1 MVFSYWSQADS
12 YYKLLTSNKSTHPM
26 ITQLTQTFQ
35 SYFASTPLVA
45 FAPGRINLIG
55 EHTDYQE
62 GFVLP
67 AAVQQGIWV
76 GIQKN
81 DLNKARMYSID
92 FDQEYSFALDFIA
105 PKAGHWS
112 TYVMGMCAL
121 MKQSGY
127 QVQGFDM
134 VIGGTIPVG
143 SGLSSSAA
151 LSVSIGTALSG
162 LFEFKI
168 PKKNIVLY
176 SQKSEHLY
184 AGVKCGIMDPYA
196 SAFGVKGNALLLDCR
211 SNTHEEIPV
220 NLGAYSLMLVNT
232 NVKHSLADSAYN
244 KRREACE
251 ESVRIL
257 QAKFPGIKTL
267 RDLDISDLDQ
277 VSQLLPIDLFPK
289 AKHVISEC
297 ARVHEAA
304 NALRAG
310 ELISFGKL
318 LNASHQS
325 LSQDFE
331 VSCPELDFLAEKAQA
346 LDYVLGSRMMG
357 GGFGGCTINLVK
369 TSELEAFQ
377 NALKSPYE
385 QAFNKTP
392 EFILVEIGDGARV
405 VG

>member
-1 MVFSYWSQADS
+1 
-12 YYKLLTSNKSTHPM
+12 M
-26 ITQLTQTFQ
+26 ISQLTKTFQ

-62 GFVLP
+62 GFVFP
-67 AAVQQGIWV
+67 AAVSQGIWV

-81 DLNKARMYSID
+81 ELSVCRLYSMD
-92 FDQEYSFALDFIA
+92 FAQEFSFELDFIS
-105 PKAGHWS
+105 PKNGHWA

-127 QVQGFDM
+127 GVRGFDM

-151 LSVSIGTALSG
+151 LSVAIGTSISG
-162 LFEFKI
+162 LFDFHI
-168 PKKNIVLY
+168 PKKNIALY
-176 SQKSEHLY
+176 AQKSEHLY

-196 SAFGVKGNALLLDCR
+196 SAFGAEGKALLLDCR
-211 SNTHEEIPV
+211 SSTHDEVPLFLED
-220 NLGAYSLMLVNT
+220 YSLILVNT

-244 KRREACE
+244 KRQEACE

-257 QAKFPGIKTL
+257 QSEYPQIQTL
-267 RDLDISDLDQ
+267 RDLDKSDLGN
-277 VSQLLPIDLFPK
+277 VEQLLPKVLFPK
-289 AKHVISEC
+289 AKHVITEC
-297 ARVHEAA
+297 GRVHEAA
-304 NALRAG
+304 EALKSG
-310 ELISFGKL
+310 DLINFGKL

-331 VSCPELDFLAEKAQA
+331 VSCPELDFLAEKAQE
-346 LDYVLGSRMMG
+346 LDFVLGARMMG

-377 NALKSPYE
+377 AALKLPYE
-385 QAFNKTP
+385 VAFQKTP
-392 EFILVEIGDGARV
+392 DFIPVEIGGGARLI
-405 VG
+405 

>member
-1 MVFSYWSQADS
+1 MHA
-12 YYKLLTSNKSTHPM
+12 
-26 ITQLTQTFQ
+26 QLTKTFQ
-35 SYFASTPLVA
+35 SYFATTPLVA

-62 GFVLP
+62 GFVFP

-76 GIQKN
+76 GIQRN
-81 DLNKARMYSID
+81 GLSVCRLYSMD
-92 FDQEYSFALDFIA
+92 FAQEFSFELDFIS
-105 PKAGHWS
+105 PKNGHWA

-127 QVQGFDM
+127 EVAGFDM

-151 LSVSIGTALSG
+151 LSVAIGTAISS
-162 LFEFKI
+162 LFDFQI

-176 SQKSEHLY
+176 AQKSEHLY

-196 SAFGVKGNALLLDCR
+196 SAFGAEGKALLLDCR
-211 SNTHEEIPV
+211 TNTHQEIPV
-220 NLGAYSLMLVNT
+220 NLGDFSLILVNSK
-232 NVKHSLADSAYN
+232 VKHSLADSAYN

-257 QAKFPGIKTL
+257 QSEFPEILTL
-267 RDLDISDLDQ
+267 RDLTISDLEK
-277 VSQLLPIDLFPK
+277 VEKILPSAFFPK

-297 ARVHEAA
+297 ERVHEAA
-304 NALRAG
+304 AALRSG
-310 ELISFGKL
+310 DLVSFGKL

-331 VSCPELDFLAEKAQA
+331 VSCPELDFLAEKAQS
-346 LDYVLGSRMMG
+346 LEYVLGSRMMG
-357 GGFGGCTINLVK
+357 GGFGGCTLNLVK

-377 NALKSPYE
+377 SALKTPYQ
-385 QAFNKTP
+385 QAFQKTP
-392 EFILVEIGDGARV
+392 EFILVEIGEGARV

>member
-1 MVFSYWSQADS
+1 MHA
-12 YYKLLTSNKSTHPM
+12 
-26 ITQLTQTFQ
+26 QLTKTFQ
-35 SYFASTPLVA
+35 SYFATTPLVA

-62 GFVLP
+62 GFVFP

-76 GIQKN
+76 GIQRN
-81 DLNKARMYSID
+81 GLSVCRLYSMD
-92 FDQEYSFALDFIA
+92 FAQEFSFELDFIS
-105 PKAGHWS
+105 PKNGHWA

-127 QVQGFDM
+127 EVAGFDM

-151 LSVSIGTALSG
+151 LSVAIGTAISS
-162 LFEFKI
+162 LFDFQI

-176 SQKSEHLY
+176 AQKSEHLY

-196 SAFGVKGNALLLDCR
+196 SAFGAEGKALLLDCR
-211 SNTHEEIPV
+211 TNTHQEIPV
-220 NLGAYSLMLVNT
+220 NLGDFSLILVNSK
-232 NVKHSLADSAYN
+232 VKHSLADSAYN

-251 ESVRIL
+251 ESVRLLQSDFPEIL
-257 QAKFPGIKTL
+257 TL
-267 RDLDISDLDQ
+267 RDLTISDLEK
-277 VSQLLPIDLFPK
+277 VEKILPSALFPK

-297 ARVHEAA
+297 ERVHEAA
-304 NALRAG
+304 ASLRSG
-310 ELISFGKL
+310 ELVSFGKL

-331 VSCPELDFLAEKAQA
+331 VSCPELDFLAEKAQS
-346 LDYVLGSRMMG
+346 LEYVLGSRMMG
-357 GGFGGCTINLVK
+357 GGFGGCTLNLVK

-377 NALKSPYE
+377 SALKTPYQ
-385 QAFNKTP
+385 QAFQNSP
-392 EFILVEIGDGARV
+392 EFILVEIGEGARV